1 MLPKQNRLKD
11 LISVLSLS
19 KGAGDGRRQYK
30 YTRHSGKTF
39 VLGGEPLRLAHFA
52 AEVEF
57 VFDSDDI
64 SPLCKHDNMQLSST

>member
-11 LISVLSLS
+11 LISVLVLS
-19 KGAGDGRRQYK
+19 KSAGDKSRQRQYK
-30 YTRHSGKTF
+30 YTKHSEKTF

-64 SPLCKHDNMQLSST
+64 S